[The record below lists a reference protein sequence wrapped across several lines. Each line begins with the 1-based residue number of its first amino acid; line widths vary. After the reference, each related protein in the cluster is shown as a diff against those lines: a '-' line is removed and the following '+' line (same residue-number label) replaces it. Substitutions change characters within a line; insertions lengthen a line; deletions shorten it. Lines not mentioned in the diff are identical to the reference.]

1 MTNNI
6 PLIKKLARLGVLDT
20 EPVKYKKEGDIVIEN
35 SNGENVRVIVDDIPN
50 DELSLMI
57 AAEQLETTKYIKS
70 VVKGYVIVCAIAFG
84 VVLLNYLIQL
94 GWNM

>member
-57 AAEQLETTKYIKS
+57 AAEQLKITKYIKS
-70 VVKGYVIVCAIAFG
+70 VVKGYVIVCAIALG
-84 VVLLNYLIQL
+84 IVLLNYLIQL

>member
-20 EPVKYKKEGDIVIEN
+20 EPVKYKKEGDIIIEN
-35 SNGENVRVIVDDIPN
+35 SNGENVRVILNDISN

-57 AAEQLETTKYIKS
+57 ATEQLKTTKYIKS
-70 VVKGYVIVCAIAFG
+70 VVKGYVVVCAIAFG
-84 VVLLNYLIQL
+84 IVLLNYLIQL

>member
-57 AAEQLETTKYIKS
+57 AAEQLKTTKYIKS